1 MTASKKVAKVIIQ
14 KSIGSKWAN
23 VESFVDEVA
32 DLIERELRLPE
43 VVADLR
49 ACYTSPADHNKLFP
63 NFTENADRRIGAIN
77 FRAERALAT
86 LGEPI
91 VADEPINKA

>member
-1 MTASKKVAKVIIQ
+1 MPPSHRIAKVIIQ
-14 KSIGSKWAN
+14 KSLGSKWAN
-23 VESFVDEVA
+23 VDAFVAEVG

-63 NFTENADRRIGAIN
+63 NFTENADRRLSQIN
-77 FRAERALAT
+77 FFTERALGI

-91 VADEPINKA
+91 VAEEPINKA